1 MTCLYSKNSRH
12 IPVMSMHR
20 AEVNNCAVLH
30 GGCGWSVPH
39 RWPHRCYIWGI
50 LSKGNMMLHEAMRQ
64 EAKCFSPSAQFL
76 WEGRRRWS
84 WKPQKQLMA
93 LP

>member
-1 MTCLYSKNSRH
+1 MG
-12 IPVMSMHR
+12 
-20 AEVNNCAVLH
+20 AVDGVCPTDGLT
-30 GGCGWSVPH
+30 VP
-39 RWPHRCYIWGI
+39 IWGI